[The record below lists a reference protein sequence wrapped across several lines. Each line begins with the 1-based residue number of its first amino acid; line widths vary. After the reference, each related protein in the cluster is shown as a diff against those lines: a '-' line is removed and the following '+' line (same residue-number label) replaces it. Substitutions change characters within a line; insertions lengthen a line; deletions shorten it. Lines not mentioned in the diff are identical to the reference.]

1 MKKLVNNSLK
11 TLIVFFS
18 VIFLGFAFLYISHL
32 LPSGKIAE
40 HVRESGSIIRDE
52 TDYWVM
58 THGDNTSQLDN
69 FTDAIMLLSSGYT
82 GSESLME
89 KTIFNYRIYM
99 KGATK
104 GESCLYCGI
113 LGANQMKR
121 HSYEWYW
128 QGFQIVLKP
137 LLLFLNLT
145 QIRHLNMFVVLTS
158 IVTICLLL
166 QRQNKTAYI
175 LPYVTSI
182 CFLNLSTIFVSLQ
195 YSTIFHL
202 TSLGMILMLL
212 YYNNIRFQSHLWLF
226 FMVFGMMTSYFDF
239 LTYPIMVLG
248 FLLILYFLLN
258 ESENLGLIGKAIG
271 YSAIWFVGYIG
282 MWASKWILSSII
294 TGENQI
300 TKGIS
305 KFQERSSNT
314 VGDATFT
321 WSEMMNEMKSYLENG
336 FTIYLI
342 LISILV
348 LTLLIIVTKGYK
360 NTKKWIH
367 SFIIGG
373 ISLYPFVWYT
383 IAANHSMQ
391 HAFFTFKSMSV
402 FVFGASAF
410 LIPIVDWKLLKQKF
424 NLRF

>member
-1 MKKLVNNSLK
+1 MKKLINNTFKS
-11 TLIVFFS
+11 LIVFLG
-18 VIFLGFAFLYISHL
+18 VIVIGFALMFMSHL

-58 THGDNTSQLDN
+58 THGDITSQLDN

-82 GSESLME
+82 GDESLME
-89 KTIFNYRIYM
+89 KTIYNYRIYL

-113 LGANQMKR
+113 LGTDQMKR

-128 QGFQIVLKP
+128 QGFQIILKP

-145 QIRHLNMFVVLTS
+145 QIRHLNMFIVMASVVS
-158 IVTICLLL
+158 ICLLL
-166 QRQNKTAYI
+166 QLRKKSAYI
-175 LPYVTSI
+175 LPYLMSI

-195 YSTIFHL
+195 YSPIFHL

-212 YYNNIRFQSHLWLF
+212 FYKNEHFQSNLWLF
-226 FMVFGMMTSYFDF
+226 FMLFGMLTSYFDF

-258 ESENLGLIGKAIG
+258 ESESLGLIGKAIV
-271 YSAIWFVGYIG
+271 YSAIWFVGYVG
-282 MWASKWILSSII
+282 MWASKWVLSSII

-300 TKGIS
+300 SKGIS

-314 VGDATFT
+314 VGDASFT
-321 WSEMMNEMKSYLENG
+321 WSEMMSAMKSYLTNG
-336 FTIYLI
+336 VTMYLILFSILI
-342 LISILV
+342 LISLAIA
-348 LTLLIIVTKGYK
+348 TKGYK
-360 NTKKWIH
+360 TKNKWIV
-367 SFIIGG
+367 SLIIGG

-391 HAFFTFKSMSV
+391 HAYFTFKSMSV
-402 FVFGASAF
+402 FVFGISSF
-410 LIPIVDWKLLKQKF
+410 LIPLVDWNVLKRKF
-424 NLRF
+424 NLQ